1 MATTTVSI
9 EIPASVD
16 QVWQLM
22 GGFDSLPDWLPF
34 IPKSVVTEGGRVRS
48 LTTSDGGTVV
58 ERLEAFD
65 NRQRSYSYSIIQAP
79 FPVVDYLSTIAV
91 VATADSN
98 ITRVEWSG
106 SFTPV
111 NVSDADAEA
120 LFSGIYRDG
129 LQALKNNFSA

>member
-1 MATTTVSI
+1 MAKTTVSI
-9 EIPASVD
+9 EIPASAD
-16 QVWQLM
+16 AVWQLM
-22 GGFDSLPDWLPF
+22 GGFDALPDWLPF

-91 VATADSN
+91 VATADNN

>member
-1 MATTTVSI
+1 MATTTISI

-34 IPKSVVTEGGRVRS
+34 IPKSMVSEGGRVRT
-48 LTTSDGGTVV
+48 LTTSDGGTVI

-111 NVSDADAEA
+111 NVSDADVEA

>member
-1 MATTTVSI
+1 MASTTVSI

-34 IPKSVVTEGGRVRS
+34 IPKSVVSEGGRVRT
-48 LTTSDGGTVV
+48 LTTSDGGTVI

>member
-34 IPKSVVTEGGRVRS
+34 IPKSVVSEGGRVRT
-48 LTTSDGGTVV
+48 LTTSDGGTII

>member
-34 IPKSVVTEGGRVRS
+34 IPKSVVSEGGRVRT
-48 LTTSDGGTVV
+48 LTTSDGGTVI

-111 NVSDADAEA
+111 NVNDADAKA

>member
-34 IPKSVVTEGGRVRS
+34 IPKSLVSEGGRVRT
-48 LTTSDGGTVV
+48 LTTSDGGTVI

>member
-9 EIPASVD
+9 EIPATVD

-34 IPKSVVTEGGRVRS
+34 IPKSVVSEGGRVRT
-48 LTTSDGGTVV
+48 LTTSDGGTVI

-91 VATADSN
+91 AATADSN

>member
-34 IPKSVVTEGGRVRS
+34 IPKSMVSEGGRVRT
-48 LTTSDGGTVV
+48 LTTSDGGTVI

-91 VATADSN
+91 VATADNN

>member
-1 MATTTVSI
+1 MANTTVSI
-9 EIPASVD
+9 EIPASAET
-16 QVWQLM
+16 VWQLM
-22 GGFDSLPDWLPF
+22 GGFDALPDWLPF
-34 IPKSVVTEGGRVRS
+34 IPESVSSEGGRVRS
-48 LTTSDGGTVV
+48 LTTADGGTVI

>member
-34 IPKSVVTEGGRVRS
+34 IPKSVVSEGGRVRT
-48 LTTSDGGTVV
+48 LTTSDGGTVI

-129 LQALKNNFSA
+129 LQALKNIFSA

>member
-34 IPKSVVTEGGRVRS
+34 IPKSMVSEGGRVRT
-48 LTTSDGGTVV
+48 LTTSDGGTVI

-65 NRQRSYSYSIIQAP
+65 NRQRSYSYSIILAP

-91 VATADSN
+91 VATADNN

>member
-22 GGFDSLPDWLPF
+22 GGFDSQPDWLPF
-34 IPKSVVTEGGRVRS
+34 IPKSMVSEGGRVRT
-48 LTTSDGGTVV
+48 LTTSDGGTVI

>member
-1 MATTTVSI
+1 MATTTISI
-9 EIPASVD
+9 EISASVD

-34 IPKSVVTEGGRVRS
+34 IPKSMVSEGGRVRT
-48 LTTSDGGTVV
+48 LTTSDGGTVI

-91 VATADSN
+91 VATA
-98 ITRVEWSG
+98 
-106 SFTPV
+106 
-111 NVSDADAEA
+111 
-120 LFSGIYRDG
+120 
-129 LQALKNNFSA
+129 

>member
-1 MATTTVSI
+1 M

-34 IPKSVVTEGGRVRS
+34 IPKSMVSEGGRVRT
-48 LTTSDGGTVV
+48 LTTSDGGTVI

-129 LQALKNNFSA
+129 LQALKDNFSA

>member
-1 MATTTVSI
+1 MANTTVSI

-22 GGFDSLPDWLPF
+22 GGFDALPDWLPF
-34 IPKSVVTEGGRVRS
+34 IPKSVVSEGGRVRT
-48 LTTSDGGTVV
+48 LTTSDGGTVI

>member
-9 EIPASVD
+9 EIPASVG

-34 IPKSVVTEGGRVRS
+34 IPKSMVSEGGRVRT
-48 LTTSDGGTVV
+48 LTTSDGGTVI

>member
-1 MATTTVSI
+1 MTTNTGYI
-9 EIPASVD
+9 GNLDIP
-16 QVWQLM
+16 QPEWQLM

-34 IPKSVVTEGGRVRS
+34 IPKSVVSEGGRVRT
-48 LTTSDGGTVV
+48 LTTSDGGTVI

>member
-1 MATTTVSI
+1 MATTTISI
-9 EIPASVD
+9 EISASVD

-34 IPKSVVTEGGRVRS
+34 IPKSMVSEGGRVRT
-48 LTTSDGGTVV
+48 LTTSDGGTVI

-129 LQALKNNFSA
+129 LQALKNNFGA

>member
-9 EIPASVD
+9 EIPASVG

-34 IPKSVVTEGGRVRS
+34 IPKSVVSEGGRVRT
-48 LTTSDGGTVV
+48 LTTSDGGTVI

>member
-34 IPKSVVTEGGRVRS
+34 IPKSVVSEGGRVRTR
-48 LTTSDGGTVV
+48 TTSDGGTVI

>member
-34 IPKSVVTEGGRVRS
+34 IPKSMVSEGGRVRT
-48 LTTSDGGTVV
+48 LTTSDGGTVI

-91 VATADSN
+91 VATADNN

-120 LFSGIYRDG
+120 LFSDIYRDG

>member
-1 MATTTVSI
+1 MATTTISI
-9 EIPASVD
+9 EISASVD

-34 IPKSVVTEGGRVRS
+34 IPKSMVSEGGRVRT
-48 LTTSDGGTVV
+48 LTTSDGGTVI
-58 ERLEAFD
+58 ERLEAF
-65 NRQRSYSYSIIQAP
+65 
-79 FPVVDYLSTIAV
+79 DYLSTIAV
-91 VATADSN
+91 VATADNN

>member
-1 MATTTVSI
+1 MATTNVSI

-34 IPKSVVTEGGRVRS
+34 IPKSMVSEGGRVRT
-48 LTTSDGGTVV
+48 LTTSDGGTVI

-129 LQALKNNFSA
+129 LQALKNNVSA

>member
-34 IPKSVVTEGGRVRS
+34 IPKSVVSEGRRVRT
-48 LTTSDGGTVV
+48 LTTSDGGTVI

>member
-34 IPKSVVTEGGRVRS
+34 IPKSVVSEGGHVRT
-48 LTTSDGGTVV
+48 LTTSDGGTVI

-120 LFSGIYRDG
+120 LFSGIDRDG

>member
-9 EIPASVD
+9 EIPASVG

-34 IPKSVVTEGGRVRS
+34 IPKSVVSEGGRVRT
-48 LTTSDGGTVV
+48 LTTSDGGTVI

-129 LQALKNNFSA
+129 LQALKK

>member
-34 IPKSVVTEGGRVRS
+34 IPKSMVSEGGRVRT
-48 LTTSDGGTVV
+48 LTTSDGGTVI

-129 LQALKNNFSA
+129 LQALKDNFSA

>member
-9 EIPASVD
+9 EIPASVG

-34 IPKSVVTEGGRVRS
+34 IPKSVVSEGGRVRA
-48 LTTSDGGTVV
+48 LTTPDGGTVI

>member
-1 MATTTVSI
+1 MANTTVSI
-9 EIPASVD
+9 DIPASAET
-16 QVWQLM
+16 VWQLM
-22 GGFDSLPDWLPF
+22 GGFDALPDWLPF
-34 IPKSVVTEGGRVRS
+34 IPESVSSEGGRVRS
-48 LTTSDGGTVV
+48 LTTSDGGTVI

>member
-22 GGFDSLPDWLPF
+22 GGFDSLPGWLPF
-34 IPKSVVTEGGRVRS
+34 IPKSMVSEGGRVRT
-48 LTTSDGGTVV
+48 LTTSDGGTVI

-91 VATADSN
+91 VATADNN

>member
-34 IPKSVVTEGGRVRS
+34 IPKSMVSEGGRVRT
-48 LTTSDGGTVV
+48 LTTSDGGTVI
-58 ERLEAFD
+58 ERPEAFD

>member
-1 MATTTVSI
+1 MANTTVSI

-34 IPKSVVTEGGRVRS
+34 IPKSVVSEGGRVRT
-48 LTTSDGGTVV
+48 LTTSDGGTVI

-106 SFTPV
+106 SSTPV

>member
-1 MATTTVSI
+1 MATTTISI
-9 EIPASVD
+9 EISASVD

-34 IPKSVVTEGGRVRS
+34 IPKSMVSEGGRVRT
-48 LTTSDGGTVV
+48 LTTSDGGTVI

-79 FPVVDYLSTIAV
+79 FPVVDYLSTLAV